1 MTRDAQIIFESY
13 RAKHTKVLTESRCE
27 DYPCCGHE
35 QGGCPDEDGAFGCAS
50 CGSKMPKG
58 NRSAICNSCH
68 KRHARSMDDADGG
81 PYDNEDNEDGS
92 YPCPS
97 CGAGVAGRL
106 HEKLP
111 KWHLFNQC
119 GKCQQRAE
127 RMAQELGDTDEAG
140 VRLDAETD
148 PTSPFYIEGRPD
160 DEDNEDGDDNYISR
174 RHDDNDDRFDDERP
188 RRRNRYSCSD
198 RMCGATDCS
207 TCYPGDNP
215 SDEDSEEPI
224 VKKPASKQN
233 RSGHPSG
240 RVYSTRDQKQA
251 KHQAQLDRLK
261 QMKTKGMPEP
271 MSGDKLIA
279 ALKNFIINNPPY
291 RDEDNVVRPSPEDVM
306 KLIHQTR
313 RQDADYFYS
322 NLSAD

>member
-13 RAKHTKVLTESRCE
+13 RAKHTKILTESRCE

-81 PYDNEDNEDGS
+81 PYDNEDNEDG
-92 YPCPS
+92 
-97 CGAGVAGRL
+97 
-106 HEKLP
+106 
-111 KWHLFNQC
+111 
-119 GKCQQRAE
+119 
-127 RMAQELGDTDEAG
+127 
-140 VRLDAETD
+140 
-148 PTSPFYIEGRPD
+148 
-160 DEDNEDGDDNYISR
+160 DDNYISR

-207 TCYPGDNP
+207 TCYPGSNP